1 HQIQSRCVHLLALLA
16 HGTRVIDHD
25 THGDGDVFLAERG
38 NGLEMPV
45 LVDVEIALIES
56 GDDALLVVD
65 DSGVQHHFLDILAEN
80 EDAAVGGIRIL
91 PLIRSGIR
99 SGALPRGAGGGRAPA
114 AADGEFAGDW
124 EPAPAAGGDWF
135 GAPACV

>member
-1 HQIQSRCVHLLALLA
+1 
-16 HGTRVIDHD
+16 
-25 THGDGDVFLAERG
+25 
-38 NGLEMPV
+38 

-65 DSGVQHHFLDILAEN
+65 DSGVQHDFVDILAEN

-99 SGALPRGAGGGRAPA
+99 NGDLPRG
-114 AADGEFAGDW
+114 DW
-124 EPAPAAGGDWF
+124 RRRAAGRYRWGIRRRLRT
-135 GAPACV
+135 GNRSRRRLVRVSALGLRV